1 MCKVQ
6 IISLILLEYIIL
18 VLSFCRYFNVI
29 KGTLITGLL
38 QTTDKRKLRKAWVSK
53 AQDMSLTENSNQA
66 LLPGVGKHDLFL
78 YAISEVIICNFV

>member
-1 MCKVQ
+1 MFAIDIYICLAETCKAQ

-38 QTTDKRKLRKAWVSK
+38 QTTDERKLRKASVSK
-53 AQDMSLTENSNQA
+53 ALGHVSD
-66 LLPGVGKHDLFL
+66 
-78 YAISEVIICNFV
+78 